1 MTGLWRHWNCAH
13 THTHKH
19 SHTRPW
25 TQSLIRT
32 LRTLTWL
39 KSLIK
44 YTRIHILGYISN
56 SRNSQTLKLDI
67 CSYTELINRAPLL
80 LLWLVSVQ
88 PHIAPV
94 SPVSGSA
101 EVRGRRSE
109 EQEQEA
115 AEEWQ
120 SKGGVWHQRKART
133 STGDRII
140 YEPGRCD
147 ASVWPM
153 GRGLKSV

>member
-1 MTGLWRHWNCAH
+1 MKLFSHILVKYVLATKNDRPMKALELRA
-13 THTHKH
+13 HTHKH

-120 SKGGVWHQRKART
+120 SKGGV
-133 STGDRII
+133 
-140 YEPGRCD
+140 
-147 ASVWPM
+147 
-153 GRGLKSV
+153 